1 MLPPGRHVTAVNGAS
16 EDIFGDTWSLEVV
29 SEERTELY
37 GFTGATRD
45 RKSPGL
51 PGIRLHHLAG
61 RQTDGDWR
69 LECFWAFN

>member
-1 MLPPGRHVTAVNGAS
+1 MTAVNGAS
-16 EDIFGDTWSLEVV
+16 VDSTGDTWSLEVV

-37 GFTGATRD
+37 GNTGRTRD
-45 RKSPGL
+45 RKSPRL

-61 RQTDGDWR
+61 RQTEGDWR

>member
-1 MLPPGRHVTAVNGAS
+1 MTAVNGAS
-16 EDIFGDTWSLEVV
+16 DDSDGHTRSLEVV

-37 GFTGATRD
+37 GRTGETRN
-45 RKSPGL
+45 RKSPRL

-61 RQTDGDWR
+61 RQTVNDWR